1 MSLLKVVNTKAIEN
15 VNGLNYH
22 HGAMFVNSNS
32 IITNTVTLNTNE
44 NGLIIGPVSVHT
56 LTVNGNLKVIDS
68 LTVSTGNL
76 TIAGIL
82 RII

>member
-1 MSLLKVVNTKAIEN
+1 MSLLKVINKKAIEN
-15 VNGLNYH
+15 VNGENYH
-22 HGAMFVNSNS
+22 HGAMFVNSNNF
-32 IITNTVTLNTNE
+32 TNTVTLNTNE
-44 NGLIIGPVSVHT
+44 NGFMVGPVSVHT

-76 TIAGIL
+76 TIAGRL

>member
-1 MSLLKVVNTKAIEN
+1 
-15 VNGLNYH
+15 
-22 HGAMFVNSNS
+22 MFVNSNS
-32 IITNTVTLNTNE
+32 ITNTVTLNTSE
-44 NGLIIGPVSVHT
+44 NGLMIGPVSVHT

-76 TIAGIL
+76 TIAGRL

>member
-1 MSLLKVVNTKAIEN
+1 MSLLKVTDTKAIEN
-15 VNGLNYH
+15 VNGENYH

-32 IITNTVTLNTNE
+32 ITNTVTLNTSE
-44 NGLIIGPVSVHT
+44 NGLMIGPVSVQT

-76 TIAGIL
+76 TITGRL

>member
-1 MSLLKVVNTKAIEN
+1 MSLLKVTNTKAIEN
-15 VNGLNYH
+15 VSGENYH

-32 IITNTVTLNTNE
+32 IANTVTLNTTE
-44 NGLIIGPVSVHT
+44 NGLMIGPVSVHT

-76 TIAGIL
+76 TIAGRL

>member
-15 VNGLNYH
+15 VNGENYH

-32 IITNTVTLNTNE
+32 ITNTVTLNTSE
-44 NGLIIGPVSVHT
+44 NGLMIGPVSVHT

-76 TIAGIL
+76 TIAGRL

>member
-1 MSLLKVVNTKAIEN
+1 MSLLKVTDTKAIEN
-15 VNGLNYH
+15 VNGENYH

-32 IITNTVTLNTNE
+32 ITNTVTLNTSE
-44 NGLIIGPVSVHT
+44 NGLMIGPVSVHT

-76 TIAGIL
+76 TITGRL